1 MSGLPPNPADLARE
15 AARLKAA
22 GRPAEA
28 IDLLRQITRI
38 NPASGVAEHNVAAAL
53 GDLGRWREA
62 ESHLKAAFRKGLDAP
77 ETWVVDARCQQAL
90 GRLGIAETS
99 FREAIRRRPDYY
111 DAHRELA
118 QLVWMRSGEVTE
130 ALKALEA
137 VQAKLPSPT
146 LAIVKAQ
153 TLEFAG
159 RIEEAHALM
168 TGLAAA
174 NPGAGSL
181 AVQASQLATTLG
193 RGEEA
198 LSWAEKAVAAAPRE
212 MATQITL
219 AEALLASGDAR
230 RAQTICENLRAAYP
244 ANQHAIALLATS
256 WRLLSDA
263 RYRDLYDYDAF
274 VGAHTLDTPPGWDSR
289 DAYVADVADALKA
302 LHAYREHPFNQS
314 LRHGS
319 QAVDILQQEHPALRA
334 LPLALDA
341 PIRAHMAKLGK
352 GADPVRARNSGQYAF
367 QGMWSVKL
375 RSSGFHIDHVHPQG
389 WLSSACYVETVKPNG
404 REGWI
409 KFGQPGVKTKPALE
423 AEHFVEPKPGML
435 VLFPSYMWHGT
446 VPFCADA
453 EGQEQS
459 RLTFAF
465 DLVPA

>member
-1 MSGLPPNPADLARE
+1 MSEIAHNPADLARE

-28 IDLLRQITRI
+28 IDLLRQIVRLS
-38 NPASGVAEHNVAAAL
+38 PASGVAEHNVAAAL

-62 ESHLKAAFRKGLDAP
+62 EPHLKAAFRKGLDAP

-90 GRLGIAETS
+90 GRLGVAETS

-118 QLVWMRSGEVTE
+118 QLVWMRTGDVHE

-137 VQAKLPSPT
+137 VNAKAPSPA
-146 LAIVKAQ
+146 LSVVKAQ

-159 RIEEAHALM
+159 KVDAAYALIKQV
-168 TGLAAA
+168 AAA
-174 NPGAGSL
+174 YPSASSL
-181 AVQASQLATTLG
+181 AVQASQLATELG
-193 RGEEA
+193 LGAEA
-198 LSWAEKAVAAAPRE
+198 LTWAEKALAASPNE
-212 MATQITL
+212 MATQMTL
-219 AEALLASGDAR
+219 AGVLLTTGDAK
-230 RAQTICENLRAAYP
+230 RAEAICERLCAAFP
-244 ANQHAIALLATS
+244 TNQHAIAMRATA
-256 WRLLSDA
+256 WRLLDDP
-263 RYRDLYDYDAF
+263 RYRELYDYDAF
-274 VGAHTLDTPPGWDSR
+274 VAARTLDTPPGWPNLE
-289 DAYVADVADALKA
+289 AYITDVAAALKSV
-302 LHAYREHPFNQS
+302 HAFREHPFNQS

-319 QAVDILQQEHPALRA
+319 QAADILQHEHPALQA
-334 LPLALDA
+334 LPQALDG
-341 PIRAHMAKLGK
+341 PIRAHLKQLGR
-352 GADPVRARNSGQYAF
+352 GSDPVRARNTGGYAF

-389 WLSSACYVETVKPNG
+389 WLSSACYVETVKG
-404 REGWI
+404 DGHEGWI
-409 KFGQPGVKTKPALE
+409 KFGQPGLNTKPPLQ

-446 VPFCADA
+446 VPFGPDDQ
-453 EGQEQS
+453 GREQS